1 MRRRPSD
8 EARRGEPVAERRL
21 AETRR
26 PYHLGV
32 ALGLTAG
39 VYACSLAA
47 VSLLQ
52 IDRDRALIADRQPV
66 NDAIE
71 LLGRHHDDMAADL
84 DRAGAVFEDASSRY
98 GALAGDLQ
106 ELHSDVVRLS
116 KKLQAINGLT
126 AVNGAGLGG
135 VVLRGGGG
143 TLPSVSKSAPKSGG
157 GSKPPA
163 NGTTG
168 ASGAPP

>member
-1 MRRRPSD
+1 MRHLEIAGLRTSAIGLGTWQFGSREWGYGEAYATQTAPGLVRRAVELGISMLD
-8 EARRGEPVAERRL
+8 TAEAYGPGRSERIIAGAL
-21 AETRR
+21 AGI
-26 PYHLGV
+26 PP
-32 ALGLTAG
+32 A
-39 VYACSLAA
+39 
-47 VSLLQ
+47 
-52 IDRDRALIADRQPV
+52 
-66 NDAIE
+66 
-71 LLGRHHDDMAADL
+71 